1 LLKAMLRRRRIKGEK
16 GDIVGTHT
24 RAFRE
29 AWGRVRSNLEP
40 QPQTL
45 DAHKIQVTLGQDFVF
60 TIYREVEPG
69 LNPDR
74 EIGEFLTNHTNFAHI
89 ARTLGA
95 IEYRV
100 RQEDESEEVTTLGT
114 LTAYVRNAADGWTY
128 TLDHLGLFFER
139 ALAIGEDDP
148 RLKELTSGTPFAL
161 SSQPVPRVITE
172 LLGGH
177 AETAVL
183 LGRCTAELHA
193 ALSSHPE
200 MPEFA
205 PEPFTEF
212 YRHSLYH
219 GFLAQMNKS
228 LDALRHHVE
237 QLSGAAHEEARAV
250 LEQQETLGE
259 RFNALRDM
267 RISGMRM
274 RHHGD
279 YHLANV
285 LYGGSNFIIK
295 NFDGEYTRP
304 MSERRIKRSPIKD
317 VASMVRSLH
326 YVSHAVLFN
335 HVPGI
340 VTTQDDW
347 RLERW
352 AKAWYQWVSALFLRG
367 YFETARAAGCLP
379 QTQPEIKVLL
389 DAFTLEKGLMEV
401 EYELQHRPDWV
412 RIPLHGIL
420 EQLQ

>member
-1 LLKAMLRRRRIKGEK
+1 
-16 GDIVGTHT
+16 
-24 RAFRE
+24 
-29 AWGRVRSNLEP
+29 NLDP

-45 DAHKIQVTLGQDFVF
+45 DEHKILVTLGQDFVF
-60 TIYREVEPG
+60 TLYREVETGP
-69 LNPDR
+69 NPDR
-74 EIGEFLTNHTNFAHI
+74 EIGEFLTNHTSFSHI

-95 IEYRV
+95 VEYRV
-100 RQEDESEEVTTLGT
+100 TQDETEQVTTLGT
-114 LTAYVRNAADGWTY
+114 LSAYLRNATDGWLY
-128 TLDHLGLFFER
+128 TIDHLGLFFER

-148 RLKELTSGTPFAL
+148 RLKELKSGTPFAL
-161 SSQPVPRVITE
+161 FSQPMPRVITE

-183 LGRCTAELHA
+183 LGRCTAEMHA

-219 GFLAQMNKS
+219 GLLATMNKS
-228 LDALRHHVE
+228 LDALGQNVE
-237 QLSGAAHEEARAV
+237 RLSGAAQEEARTV
-250 LEQQETLGE
+250 LEQQDTLRE

-267 RISGMRM
+267 RISGTRT

-279 YHLANV
+279 YHLGNV
-285 LYGGSNFIIK
+285 LYTGSDFIIK
-295 NFDGEYTRP
+295 NFDGDYTRP

-340 VTTQDDW
+340 VTTQDADW

-367 YFETARAAGCLP
+367 YFETAGAAHWLP
-379 QTQPEIKVLL
+379 QTQPEVKALL
-389 DAFTLEKGLMEV
+389 DAYTLEKGLMEI
-401 EYELQHRPDWV
+401 EYELANRPDWI
-412 RIPLHGIL
+412 RIPLHGVL

>member
-1 LLKAMLRRRRIKGEK
+1 MFLLYIAKWK
-16 GDIVGTHT
+16 
-24 RAFRE
+24 
-29 AWGRVRSNLEP
+29 
-40 QPQTL
+40 
-45 DAHKIQVTLGQDFVF
+45 
-60 TIYREVEPG
+60 PG
-69 LNPDR
+69 WNPDR

-100 RQEDESEEVTTLGT
+100 RQEDESEGSDNSRNSHSLRSQCSRMAGHTRWTIWVFSLNARWP
-114 LTAYVRNAADGWTY
+114 LVRTI
-128 TLDHLGLFFER
+128 R
-139 ALAIGEDDP
+139 

-279 YHLANV
+279 YHL
-285 LYGGSNFIIK
+285 
-295 NFDGEYTRP
+295 GECAL
-304 MSERRIKRSPIKD
+304 RRQQF
-317 VASMVRSLH
+317 H
-326 YVSHAVLFN
+326 HQEF
-335 HVPGI
+335 
-340 VTTQDDW
+340 
-347 RLERW
+347 
-352 AKAWYQWVSALFLRG
+352 
-367 YFETARAAGCLP
+367 
-379 QTQPEIKVLL
+379 
-389 DAFTLEKGLMEV
+389 
-401 EYELQHRPDWV
+401 
-412 RIPLHGIL
+412 
-420 EQLQ
+420 